1 MTNLK
6 HVGRMVKTQRR
17 VVVAYKV
24 VPGEPEN
31 CIVIPTESLTADEHD
46 SLMKVVESPSGQD
59 ANELATVLARSVLP
73 DGRPMLA
80 AFYSTGKMIKE
91 SSVSVEMLPN
101 RSTSILL
108 SELNELIAQ
117 QMGVS
122 VEDLAI
128 RSETATS
135 TAKKNKVE
143 ETTSV
148 LPTDI
153 VEDTVVQ
160 IPLTS
165 EDLAKQM
172 RSHADAM
179 FKEAKRLREEAES
192 LSPIKK
198 KAKIEENL

>member
-24 VPGEPEN
+24 VPSEPEN

-59 ANELATVLARSVLP
+59 ANELATVLARSALP
-73 DGRPMLA
+73 DGRPMLT

-91 SSVSVEMLPN
+91 SSVNVEMLPN
-101 RSTSILL
+101 RTTSILL
-108 SELNELIAQ
+108 SELNELIAK

-128 RSETATS
+128 QSETANRTPR
-135 TAKKNKVE
+135 TTNIE
-143 ETTSV
+143 ESA
-148 LPTDI
+148 PTILEDI
-153 VEDTVVQ
+153 VKDVVVETS
-160 IPLTS
+160 LTS

-198 KAKIEENL
+198 KTKIEEDL